1 MADIHSSPEDI
12 TTSLPALDVRY
23 ESKFKDYNLSN
34 ITHVVAHLSDR
45 KIKNNM
51 DSNADISNEYDTE
64 NYLNIIGNMLS
75 VTFFGNENQLDWLH
89 TEQIG
94 RRKFVAFTN
103 IEKKEKR
110 IQSPSLSPRNGKLQV
125 VEVIFMRTSPREI
138 QKVFWRPAR
147 PIVLRRVLARVKN
160 SLELAR
166 VRVMR
171 RRLDVNHRKVTP
183 RPRKGSASA

>member
-1 MADIHSSPEDI
+1 
-12 TTSLPALDVRY
+12 
-23 ESKFKDYNLSN
+23 
-34 ITHVVAHLSDR
+34 
-45 KIKNNM
+45 M

-75 VTFFGNENQLDWLH
+75 VTFFGNENQLEWLH

-110 IQSPSLSPRNGKLQV
+110 IQSPSLSPRDGKLQV

>member
-1 MADIHSSPEDI
+1 
-12 TTSLPALDVRY
+12 
-23 ESKFKDYNLSN
+23 
-34 ITHVVAHLSDR
+34 
-45 KIKNNM
+45 M

-94 RRKFVAFTN
+94 RHKFVAFTN

-110 IQSPSLSPRNGKLQV
+110 IQSPSLSPRDGKLQV